1 MTSTK
6 YSNKFRLVGIC
17 SALYLYEIIIGLVWS
32 YNYKKILIN
41 NSPVE
46 NL

>member
-17 SALYLYEIIIGLVWS
+17 SALYLYEIIMPYIYTLIS
-32 YNYKKILIN
+32 NYKLL
-41 NSPVE
+41 PPD
-46 NL
+46 